1 MSTSLQRSAQVVPII
16 WPYKSPGS
24 LHGGF
29 WRTVL
34 GFQAS
39 AFLNPV
45 CSKGRVTLSRWLT
58 CHSLTS
64 SSAKWWKLL
73 PWRACGGRLNQTRTG
88 SRMQAQN
95 SCSRATAI
103 TFNLSWRPKTQAKL
117 ANSSCFPDTAS
128 EHSQEFSFAIMS
140 SGRADSTSGR
150 LLGALKSGHASV
162 RALTRKTGSL
172 SRMGLQH
179 PSPVGEVI
187 SSEYGVNLWHRVLEN
202 LLSSESWGLQRM
214 TGSCSWKEENQQ
226 RTS

>member
-1 MSTSLQRSAQVVPII
+1 MSTSPQRSAQVVPII
-16 WPYKSPGS
+16 WPYKNPGS

-34 GFQAS
+34 GLQAS

-58 CHSLTS
+58 CHSLMS

-73 PWRACGGRLNQTRTG
+73 PWRACRGRLNQTRTG
-88 SRMQAQN
+88 SCVQAQN

-117 ANSSCFPDTAS
+117 ANSSCFPDAAS
-128 EHSQEFSFAIMS
+128 EHSQESSFAIMS
-140 SGRADSTSGR
+140 SGR
-150 LLGALKSGHASV
+150 LLGALKFGHASG
-162 RALTRKTGSL
+162 RALTRKTGSP

-179 PSPVGEVI
+179 WSPVGEVI
-187 SSEYGVNLWHRVLEN
+187 NSEYGVNLWHRVLEN

-214 TGSCSWKEENQQ
+214 TGRCSWKEKNQQ